1 VPRPHIVPR
10 QGGAAPEPAA
20 TREHRDE
27 TLSGRVRLDHASFIG
42 CRFRGATLVYAG
54 IGPTNISGCA
64 FEDTLFEFDGPAANA
79 LAFLQAMSHPASG
92 LRDVVK
98 ASFPRIFAH

>member
-1 VPRPHIVPR
+1 VPRPHIVPSR
-10 QGGAAPEPAA
+10 NTAPGEPAA
-20 TREHRDE
+20 SREYRNE
-27 TLSGRVRLDHASFIG
+27 TLSGRVRLDHGVFVG

-54 IGPTNISGCA
+54 IGPTQISDCA
-64 FEDTLFEFDGPAANA
+64 FEDTLFEFDGPAASA

>member
-1 VPRPHIVPR
+1 MSAPYSGLSRESQSDPRER
-10 QGGAAPEPAA
+10 RG
-20 TREHRDE
+20 E
-27 TLSGRVRLDHASFIG
+27 TLTGRVRLDDASFVD
-42 CRFRGATLVYAG
+42 CRFHKATLVYAG
-54 IGPTNISGCA
+54 LGPTRISGCR

-79 LAFLQAMSHPASG
+79 LAFLQAMSNPRSG